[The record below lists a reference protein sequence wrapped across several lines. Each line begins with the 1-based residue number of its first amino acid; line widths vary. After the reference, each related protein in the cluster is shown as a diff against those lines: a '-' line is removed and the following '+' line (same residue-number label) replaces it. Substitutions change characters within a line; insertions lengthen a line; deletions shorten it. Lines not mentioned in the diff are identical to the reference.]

1 MNKDEI
7 SKRVYEA
14 HGGLAY
20 ADAKKIVDLILET
33 IKGRLAQGERV
44 VLSGFGSFTVKR
56 RRDKKGI
63 NPQTGQPVLIP
74 GRNAVKFTPS
84 KYLKSI

>member
-7 SKRVYEA
+7 SRKVYEA

-20 ADAKKIVDLILET
+20 ADAKKIVDVILET
-33 IKGRLAQGERV
+33 IKGRLARGERV
-44 VLSGFGSFTVKR
+44 VLSSFGSFTVR
-56 RRDKKGI
+56 RRKDKKGI

-74 GRNAVKFTPS
+74 GRNVVKFTPS

>member
-7 SKRVYEA
+7 SRKVYEA

-33 IKGRLAQGERV
+33 IKGKLARGERV

-56 RRDKKGI
+56 RKDKKGV